1 MLRGTNRS
9 VIEINETGSKYF
21 EKVLVFVRPEFSAR
35 PTEILKKDAIATIQ
49 NYTLSALPTPI
60 APTKKTP
67 KKHKKQSTA
76 AALGICA
83 PLTAA
88 VLWLLFKLIF

>member
-35 PTEILKKDAIATIQ
+35 PADILKKDAIATVQ
-49 NYTLSALPTPI
+49 NYTLP
-60 APTKKTP
+60 APPPQISIP
-67 KKHKKQSTA
+67 KKRKKQGTA
-76 AALGICA
+76 TALGICV